1 MLKYGFYA
9 CVFLLSLGQFA
20 VIGRTGLGT
29 MSVSDLAVAAF
40 ALAGCA
46 YFLARKRA
54 AVPKYLLAFFVFAF
68 VAMLSLG
75 FNFHKLAFEDFGVAF
90 LYLARFIVY
99 LLGGVVLYNMLRTK
113 MMAPSAILAAFGA
126 SAIFV
131 AVVGFIQLVVLPDY
145 SVLDLALGFD
155 PHKNRLG
162 STFFDPNFT
171 AGYLALVVSLLLGS
185 IRGKKSGA
193 ALKLVLALAVL
204 TIAVFLT
211 FSRSGWLML
220 GVVVFVFGMLR
231 YRWMLLAALLIAFLA
246 YFAVPRV
253 QTRITGATDPA
264 DSARF
269 RLISWKNTALVASDN
284 LVTGVGFNAF
294 RFAQKEYG
302 FFDPGSFGG
311 NAGGGSDSSFLL
323 VLATTGVLGFAIF
336 LFAYFYPLL
345 GSAWGSAKSLSL
357 AAALAGLFVHS
368 QFVNSV
374 FFPPMLFL
382 LFSAFAVTNSLFDK

>member
-269 RLISWKNTALVASDN
+269 RLISWKRQRGRGIGFKLSAGFGHNRGFGFCHISLCLFLSGDWRRLENSRSFAFGCSLGRALCSQPVCK
-284 LVTGVGFNAF
+284 L
-294 RFAQKEYG
+294 
-302 FFDPGSFGG
+302 
-311 NAGGGSDSSFLL
+311 
-323 VLATTGVLGFAIF
+323 
-336 LFAYFYPLL
+336 
-345 GSAWGSAKSLSL
+345 
-357 AAALAGLFVHS
+357 GLFPADI
-368 QFVNSV
+368 V
-374 FFPPMLFL
+374 F
-382 LFSAFAVTNSLFDK
+382 ALFDACGD